1 MNPRHKGTSATTQQ
15 QNVASTL
22 VLETDENMYNFHR
35 SNHRAKPKGVRDERE
50 RERSLTCTS

>member
-15 QNVASTL
+15 QNVASTP
-22 VLETDENMYNFHR
+22 VLETDEDMYNVHR

-50 RERSLTCTS
+50 REREREREA